1 MGPIPG
7 CGYPVLV
14 PEIWYWPWGPIPG
27 CRDPVL
33 SMGSVP
39 GFGESVLPLGPIPG
53 GGDLVLEDPDSKTT
67 EATSN
72 SSPLAERVACPGRG
86 TFLHSVPFHHKA
98 WCR

>member
-33 SMGSVP
+33 SVGSVP

-53 GGDLVLEDPDSKTT
+53 CGDLVLEDPDSKTT
-67 EATSN
+67 EATGN